1 MKRSILEQLVTFPR
15 IPMFARKSFQ
25 DHFVQADQVMLV
37 LLALHWI
44 VATFVTSITYHTY
57 WYGFISGGM
66 ITLPLLALY
75 PSFKGTQTM
84 RALVAVGLMLFS
96 VIFIQQHFGR
106 IEMHFHIFIAM
117 GILTLYKD
125 VVPVFV
131 AAATT
136 LIHHLVFNYLQMYD
150 ISLFEMPVMI
160 FNYGGGF
167 SIVALHTL
175 WVLIEVLILGYI
187 IKLHIEYSVKL
198 IQSEKQ
204 ISGLNEELNYTSL
217 HDTLTGLPNR
227 YNLHAQLN
235 FIVSNARRYHRPF
248 AVLCLDLDHFK
259 NVNDT
264 LGHSVGDTLL
274 VDVAKKLLAIVNT
287 NDIVS
292 RIGGDE
298 FIVIVNDFD
307 DQSALERILMEILSL
322 FHHEWVV
329 ETHFLRLSVSIGVAL
344 YPDDTHNVDELLRFA
359 DIAMYKAKGEGR
371 DRFSFFTA
379 SLNQKIHKEVEIA
392 NDMYRGLHA
401 GEFVLYYQPK
411 VDIATGK
418 IMGAEALIR
427 WEHPLKGLISPDNFI
442 HIAENTG
449 FIVKLGKWIIEET
462 LRMIRRLMDQ
472 CYTDV
477 QIACNVSTKQFQ
489 NLLLYE
495 ELKVLID
502 VYGIDPQLFS
512 IEITESVMVDYLE
525 ATLEMLENIQG
536 LGIHICIDD
545 FGTGY
550 SSLSYLQKLPIGSL
564 KIDKSFVDDITLQ
577 GDNSSILVNTIIAMG
592 KALRLHI
599 VAEGVEHQYQMEYLK
614 TKGCDT
620 IQGYYFSKPL
630 CEEDF
635 FRMLQKNGDSFP

>member
-1 MKRSILEQLVTFPR
+1 MKRSIFEQLVTFPR

-25 DHFVQADQVMLV
+25 DYFVQANRIIVV
-37 LLALHWI
+37 LLLLHVFGLAVI
-44 VATFVTSITYHTY
+44 
-57 WYGFISGGM
+57 
-66 ITLPLLALY
+66 LLN
-75 PSFKGTQTM
+75 
-84 RALVAVGLMLFS
+84 
-96 VIFIQQHFGR
+96 
-106 IEMHFHIFIAM
+106 
-117 GILTLYKD
+117 YK
-125 VVPVFV
+125 
-131 AAATT
+131 
-136 LIHHLVFNYLQMYD
+136 
-150 ISLFEMPVMI
+150 
-160 FNYGGGF
+160 GGF
-167 SIVALHTL
+167 PIVALHTL

-187 IKLHIEYSVKL
+187 IKLHMEYSVKL

-235 FIVSNARRYHRPF
+235 FIVSNVQRYHRPF
-248 AVLCLDLDHFK
+248 AVLCLDLDYFK

-274 VDVAKKLLAIVNT
+274 ADVAKKLLAIVNT

-307 DQSALERILMEILSL
+307 DQSALEHILMEILSL

-344 YPDDTHNVDELLRFA
+344 YPDDTHNVDELLKFA
-359 DIAMYKAKGEGR
+359 DIAMHKAKEEGR

-379 SLNQKIHKEVEIA
+379 SLNQKIQKEVEIA
-392 NDMYRGLHA
+392 NDMHRGLYA

-427 WEHPLKGLISPDNFI
+427 WEHPLKGLVSPDDFI

-449 FIVKLGKWIIEET
+449 FIVKLGQWIIEET
-462 LRMIRRLMDQ
+462 MRMVRRLMDQ

-489 NLLLYE
+489 NLLLYD
-495 ELKVLID
+495 ELKMLIET
-502 VYGIDPQLFS
+502 YNIDPRLFS
-512 IEITESVMVDYLE
+512 IEITESVIVDYRE
-525 ATLEMLENIQG
+525 TTLEMLENIQG

-614 TKGCDT
+614 ARGCDV
-620 IQGYYFSKPL
+620 IQGYYFYKPL

-635 FRMLQKNGDSFP
+635 FRMLQKNRE